1 MKFTI
6 ERKALVKMLQCV
18 GKKHPTQ
25 TRRDKQVRLSAC
37 AARVFVEANQTTG
50 GTEALVFEDGTCFL
64 QQNIFLK
71 VLRTYKTKP
80 NVTIEADGRTLR
92 FFSTTLPVTDYS
104 PAATPPGKFQTFSPI
119 DIRALLGE
127 APPGARTPPPTQ
139 SRSRQA
145 PDSGSP
151 APHRPGTFPISD
163 EEMPFVQELTRLT
176 RRLCSLPSAAPQD
189 LVGLAHALYA
199 LEWLPSPTAGV
210 RLEYC
215 LIYRSGTEASHTE
228 TQAWVHIEQAHFI
241 LGTNFRTY
249 DTAVGGD
256 RHSTIAYQVQ
266 SNGSRS
272 TDPGDEA
279 ARLQL
284 HDWISNLGRLLDDH
298 SPDELTLDVVDCS
311 APNVLP
317 GPEEDD

>member
-1 MKFTI
+1 
-6 ERKALVKMLQCV
+6 
-18 GKKHPTQ
+18 
-25 TRRDKQVRLSAC
+25 
-37 AARVFVEANQTTG
+37 
-50 GTEALVFEDGTCFL
+50 
-64 QQNIFLK
+64 
-71 VLRTYKTKP
+71 
-80 NVTIEADGRTLR
+80 
-92 FFSTTLPVTDYS
+92 
-104 PAATPPGKFQTFSPI
+104 
-119 DIRALLGE
+119 
-127 APPGARTPPPTQ
+127 
-139 SRSRQA
+139 
-145 PDSGSP
+145 
-151 APHRPGTFPISD
+151 
-163 EEMPFVQELTRLT
+163 
-176 RRLCSLPSAAPQD
+176 